1 MEKTQCHGP
10 KDHNAVIE
18 GNTSIQ
24 TQAAMHQE
32 VKNLNPEKHQ
42 HKRLQKN
49 VELGSKRFKTTI
61 KGWINASTN
70 CCATAR

>member
-1 MEKTQCHGP
+1 MEKTQCHGL

-24 TQAAMHQE
+24 TQEAMHQE

-42 HKRLQKN
+42 YKRLQ
-49 VELGSKRFKTTI
+49 SKDKCGTW
-61 KGWINASTN
+61 K
-70 CCATAR
+70 

>member
-1 MEKTQCHGP
+1 
-10 KDHNAVIE
+10 
-18 GNTSIQ
+18 
-24 TQAAMHQE
+24 
-32 VKNLNPEKHQ
+32 LNPEKHQ